1 MELNQEKWRTT
12 TSYDGD
18 NVTVVPP
25 IGGTVTTTY
34 KDARDRVTA
43 VRQWHGRTATGSYD
57 ETRYG
62 YTKRDELAGV
72 TDAAGNVWRY
82 TYDVLGNKSYERRPG
97 RGHLHHDATTT
108 PAS

>member
-25 IGGTVTTTY
+25 NGGTVTTTY

-43 VRQWHGRTATGSYD
+43 CGSGTVGRRPGPTTRRGTATRSAMS
-57 ETRYG
+57 
-62 YTKRDELAGV
+62 LPAI

-82 TYDVLGNKSYERRPG
+82 TYDVLGSKTYERRPG
-97 RGHLHHDATTT
+97 RGHLHA
-108 PAS
+108 